1 MIFCKYLHLKIY
13 NPHRS
18 CLIADERPGVEKVE
32 GVNHIGVTD
41 QNLFVKLPNLEIIV
55 NNNDDDCK

>member
-1 MIFCKYLHLKIY
+1 MIFCKNLKIY

-32 GVNHIGVTD
+32 GVNHIGITD

>member
-1 MIFCKYLHLKIY
+1 MIMIYHKHLKIY